1 MINHQDFLSIGRNVV
16 QDEVGS
22 TIVEYIGSSSKTPS
36 GKPVTF
42 ITDVQDITI
51 ITRSSSEYD

>member
-1 MINHQDFLSIGRNVV
+1 MGCCHGRNVI

-51 ITRSSSEYD
+51 IARSPSEYD